1 MSAEHSVTGWKP
13 TLLLLTTLYALTSIS
28 AVTLAAVSG
37 LAGLAF
43 ANDPA
48 NATLPVTCYVIGG
61 ALSTF
66 SISML
71 MAKIGRRAGFRVGAA
86 TGLLGAVIGAWAAQ
100 EHSFGLLCA
109 GTFVLGIAAAFSQY
123 YRFAA
128 AEIAPAAFRSRAVS
142 WVLSGGIVG
151 AILGPEG
158 SRFTK
163 GLTSEPFVG
172 SFLSLGILAALALLL
187 IGSLRLPP
195 PTVRH
200 ALEPGLWRRLLRRPA
215 LWGAM
220 SSAVIGYA
228 VMLFLMTAT
237 PIAMHQCHHSYDE
250 TARVIEWHVLGMFVP
265 SFFTGSLIQRF
276 GTRRVIAVGALLNLA
291 CAVTNLM
298 GTSVI
303 HFWIA
308 LLLLGVGWNFMF
320 IGGTTL
326 LTTAASPEE
335 QPLAQGINESLTY
348 FSNALASGLAG
359 YLLHSV
365 GWQAM
370 NYAALPFLGLSLLML
385 PFAVSKQAQLTGA
398 TNP

>member
-1 MSAEHSVTGWKP
+1 MNNPSEVRPWKP

-43 ANDPA
+43 TSDPA
-48 NATLPVTCYVIGG
+48 NATLPVTCYVVGG

-71 MAKIGRRAGFRVGAA
+71 MAKLGRRAGFRLGAA
-86 TGLLGAVIGAWAAQ
+86 TGVAGALIGAWAAQ
-100 EHSFGLLCA
+100 IHSFELLCV

-128 AEIAPAAFRSRAVS
+128 AEVAPLEFRSRAVS

-151 AILGPEG
+151 AIVGPEG

-163 GLTSEPFVG
+163 GLTAEPFVG
-172 SFLSLGILAALALLL
+172 SFVSLAVLAAVAFLL
-187 IGSLRLPP
+187 IGVLQLPQA
-195 PTVRH
+195 TVRH
-200 ALEPGLWRRLLRRPA
+200 AVERGLWRRLLRRPP
-215 LWGAM
+215 LWGAVI
-220 SSAVIGYA
+220 SAVVGYA

-237 PIAMHQCHHSYDE
+237 PIAMHQCHHGYDD

-276 GTRRVIAVGALLNLA
+276 GARRMIALGAFLNLA
-291 CAVTNLM
+291 CAAVNLS
-298 GTSVI
+298 GTTVA
-303 HFWIA
+303 HFWVA
-308 LLLLGVGWNFMF
+308 LALLGVGWNFMF

-326 LTTAASPEE
+326 LTTAASADE
-335 QPLAQGINESLTY
+335 QPLAQGINESLTL
-348 FSNALASGLAG
+348 FSNAIASGLAG
-359 YLLHSV
+359 YLLHRV

-370 NYAALPFLGLSLLML
+370 NYAALPFLLVCLLAL
-385 PFAVSKQAQLTGA
+385 PLT
-398 TNP
+398 TRTR

>member
-1 MSAEHSVTGWKP
+1 VNIERSGSEWKA
-13 TLLLLTTLYALTSIS
+13 TLFLLTALYALTSIS

-43 ANDPA
+43 AKDPA
-48 NATLPVTCYVIGG
+48 NATLPVTSYVVGG
-61 ALSTF
+61 AVSTF

-71 MAKIGRRAGFRVGAA
+71 MAKVGRRTGFR
-86 TGLLGAVIGAWAAQ
+86 LGALVGVAGALLGAWAAQ
-100 EHSFGLLCA
+100 LHSFALLCV

-128 AEIAPAAFRSRAVS
+128 AEVAPESFRSRAVS
-142 WVLSGGIVG
+142 WVLSGGIIG

-163 GLTSEPFVG
+163 GLTAQPFVG
-172 SFLSLGILAALALLL
+172 SFLSLAVLAGLAFALVGL
-187 IGSLRLPP
+187 LRLPP
-195 PTVRH
+195 VTERR
-200 ALEPGLWRRLLRRPA
+200 AAEPGLWRRLLRRPQ
-215 LWGAM
+215 LVGAVI
-220 SSAVIGYA
+220 SAVVGYA

-237 PIAMHQCHHSYDE
+237 PIAMHQCHHGFDD

-276 GTRRVIAVGALLNLA
+276 GTRRIIALGALLNLG
-291 CAVTNLM
+291 CAAINLS
-298 GTSVI
+298 GTSVA
-303 HFWIA
+303 HFWVA
-308 LLLLGVGWNFMF
+308 LVLLGVGWNFMF
-320 IGGTTL
+320 VGGTAM

-335 QPLAQGINESLTY
+335 QPLAQGINESLTL

-359 YLLHSV
+359 YLLHRV

-370 NYAALPFLGLSLLML
+370 NYVALPFLLVCLVAL
-385 PFAVSKQAQLTGA
+385 PFT
-398 TNP
+398 TRTR

>member
-1 MSAEHSVTGWKP
+1 MSAELRDASWKP

-43 ANDPA
+43 ASDPA

-71 MAKIGRRAGFRVGAA
+71 MAKVGRRVGFR
-86 TGLLGAVIGAWAAQ
+86 LGATVGVTGALLGAWAAQ
-100 EHSFGLLCA
+100 RHSFTLLCG
-109 GTFVLGIAAAFSQY
+109 GTFVLGISAAFSQY

-128 AEIAPAAFRSRAVS
+128 AEIAPADFRSRAVS

-163 GLTSEPFVG
+163 GLTAEPFVG
-172 SFLSLGILAALALLL
+172 SFLSLGVLAALAFGL
-187 IGSLRLPP
+187 ISWLELPQP
-195 PTVRH
+195 LTRY
-200 ALEPGLWRRLLRRPA
+200 ALEPGSWRRLLKRPQ

-228 VMLFLMTAT
+228 VMLYLMTAT
-237 PIAMHQCHHSYDE
+237 PIAMHQCHHGFDD

-276 GTRRVIAVGALLNLA
+276 GTRPIIALGALLNVA
-291 CAVTNLM
+291 CAAVNLN
-298 GTSVI
+298 GTSVT

-308 LLLLGVGWNFMF
+308 LILLGVGWNFMF
-320 IGGTTL
+320 VGGTAL

-335 QPLAQGINESLTY
+335 QPLAQGINESLTL
-348 FSNALASGLAG
+348 FSNAVASGLAG
-359 YLLHSV
+359 YLLHRV

-370 NYAALPFLGLSLLML
+370 NYAALPFLLICLLAL
-385 PFAVSKQAQLTGA
+385 PWMRSQVS
-398 TNP
+398 

>member
-1 MSAEHSVTGWKP
+1 MNDPNEVRPWKP

-28 AVTLAAVSG
+28 AVTMAAVSG

-43 ANDPA
+43 ASDPA
-48 NATLPVTCYVIGG
+48 NATLPVTCYVVGG

-71 MAKIGRRAGFRVGAA
+71 MAKLGRRAGFRVGAA
-86 TGLLGAVIGAWAAQ
+86 TGVAGALLGAWAAQ
-100 EHSFGLLCA
+100 SHSFELLCV

-128 AEIAPAAFRSRAVS
+128 AEVAPLEFRSRAVS

-151 AILGPEG
+151 AIVGPEG

-163 GLTSEPFVG
+163 GLTAEPFVG
-172 SFLSLGILAALALLL
+172 SFVSLAVLAAVAFLL
-187 IGSLRLPP
+187 IGVLHLPQA
-195 PTVRH
+195 TVRQ
-200 ALEPGLWRRLLRRPA
+200 AVEPGLWRRLLRRPPF
-215 LWGAM
+215 WGAVI
-220 SSAVIGYA
+220 SAVVGYA

-237 PIAMHQCHHSYDE
+237 PIAMHQCHHGYDD

-276 GTRRVIAVGALLNLA
+276 GVRRMIAIGALLNLA
-291 CAVTNLM
+291 CAAVNLS
-298 GTSVI
+298 GTTVA
-303 HFWIA
+303 HFWVA
-308 LLLLGVGWNFMF
+308 LALLGVGWNFMF

-326 LTTAASPEE
+326 LTTAASADE
-335 QPLAQGINESLTY
+335 QPLAQGINESLTL
-348 FSNALASGLAG
+348 FSNAIASGLAG
-359 YLLHSV
+359 YLLHRV

-370 NYAALPFLGLSLLML
+370 NYAALPFLLLCLLAL
-385 PFAVSKQAQLTGA
+385 PFT
-398 TNP
+398 TRTR

>member
-1 MSAEHSVTGWKP
+1 MNDPNQVRPWKP

-28 AVTLAAVSG
+28 AVTMAAVSG

-43 ANDPA
+43 ASDPA
-48 NATLPVTCYVIGG
+48 NATLPVTCYVVGG
-61 ALSTF
+61 ALTTF

-71 MAKIGRRAGFRVGAA
+71 MAKLGRRAGFRVGAG
-86 TGLLGAVIGAWAAQ
+86 TGVAGALLGAWAAQ
-100 EHSFGLLCA
+100 IHSFELLCV

-128 AEIAPAAFRSRAVS
+128 AEVAPLEFRSRAVS

-163 GLTSEPFVG
+163 GLTAEPFVG
-172 SFLSLGILAALALLL
+172 SFVSLAVLAAIAFLL
-187 IGSLRLPP
+187 IGVLHLPQA
-195 PTVRH
+195 TVRQ
-200 ALEPGLWRRLLRRPA
+200 AVEPGLWRRLLRRPPF
-215 LWGAM
+215 WGAVI
-220 SSAVIGYA
+220 SAVVGYA

-237 PIAMHQCHHSYDE
+237 PIAMHQCHHGYDD

-276 GTRRVIAVGALLNLA
+276 GTRRMIAIGAFLNLA
-291 CAVTNLM
+291 CAAVNLS
-298 GTSVI
+298 GTTVA
-303 HFWIA
+303 HFWVA
-308 LLLLGVGWNFMF
+308 LALLGVGWNFMF

-326 LTTAASPEE
+326 LTTAASADE
-335 QPLAQGINESLTY
+335 QPLAQGINESLTL
-348 FSNALASGLAG
+348 FSNAIASGLAG
-359 YLLHSV
+359 YLLHRV

-370 NYAALPFLGLSLLML
+370 NYAALPFLLVCLLAL
-385 PFAVSKQAQLTGA
+385 PFT
-398 TNP
+398 TRTR

>member
-1 MSAEHSVTGWKP
+1 MNDPNEVRPWKP

-28 AVTLAAVSG
+28 AVTMAAVSG

-43 ANDPA
+43 ASDPA
-48 NATLPVTCYVIGG
+48 NATLPVTCYVVGG

-71 MAKIGRRAGFRVGAA
+71 MAKLGRRAGFRVGAA
-86 TGLLGAVIGAWAAQ
+86 TGVAGALLGAWAAQ
-100 EHSFGLLCA
+100 SHSFALLCV

-128 AEIAPAAFRSRAVS
+128 AEVAPLEFRSRAVS

-151 AILGPEG
+151 AIVGPEG

-163 GLTSEPFVG
+163 GLTAEPFVG
-172 SFLSLGILAALALLL
+172 SFVSLAVLAAVAFLL
-187 IGSLRLPP
+187 IGVLHLPQA
-195 PTVRH
+195 TVRQ
-200 ALEPGLWRRLLRRPA
+200 AVEPGLWRRLLRRPPF
-215 LWGAM
+215 WGAVI
-220 SSAVIGYA
+220 SAVVGYA

-237 PIAMHQCHHSYDE
+237 PIAMHQCHHGYDD

-276 GTRRVIAVGALLNLA
+276 GVRRMIAIGALLNLA
-291 CAVTNLM
+291 CAAVNLS
-298 GTSVI
+298 GTTVA
-303 HFWIA
+303 HFWVA
-308 LLLLGVGWNFMF
+308 LALLGVGWNFMF

-326 LTTAASPEE
+326 LTTAASADE
-335 QPLAQGINESLTY
+335 QPLAQGINESLTL
-348 FSNALASGLAG
+348 FSNAIASGLAG
-359 YLLHSV
+359 YLLHRV

-370 NYAALPFLGLSLLML
+370 NYAALPFLLLCLLAL
-385 PFAVSKQAQLTGA
+385 PFT
-398 TNP
+398 TRTR